1 MKDKVKG
8 LVVGIAIGSLL
19 TGTGVAMAANTS
31 SIQVAFKN
39 VGLYIDQVKKSDANV
54 IIYKG
59 TTYVPARTMSNAMS
73 KDIRLSNNNLYI
85 GSNQTNNSGSSSS
98 SNSTTTPTPTIPT
111 PSAPTVP
118 TTPSSTSSTSTS
130 KSTSPV
136 SEDRAIQLVKDKYK
150 LNGSSYLVTDVDH
163 EEDNMYVVHV
173 YENVVDDAA
182 TGEGHTATYG
192 WYYVDKTTG
201 AITSMF

>member
-8 LVVGIAIGSLL
+8 LVLGIAIGSLL
-19 TGTGVAMAANTS
+19 TGTGVAMAANTT
-31 SIQVAFKN
+31 SIQVAFKQ

-85 GSNQTNNSGSSSS
+85 GNNQANSASSSS
-98 SNSTTTPTPTIPT
+98 SNSTTTPAPTIPA
-111 PSAPTVP
+111 PSVPTVP
-118 TTPSSTSSTSTS
+118 TTPSSTSNTSTSTS
-130 KSTSPV
+130 AV
-136 SEDRAIQLVKDKYK
+136 SKAQAIQLVKDKYK

-163 EEDNMYVVHV
+163 EEDDMYVIHV

-192 WYYVDKTTG
+192 WYYVNKKTG

>member
-8 LVVGIAIGSLL
+8 LVLGITIGSLL
-19 TGTGVAMAANTS
+19 TGTGVAMAANTT
-31 SIQVAFKN
+31 SIQVAFKQ

-85 GSNQTNNSGSSSS
+85 GSNQTNSTGSSSS

-111 PSAPTVP
+111 PSVPTVP
-118 TTPSSTSSTSTS
+118 TTPNSNSNTATGTSA
-130 KSTSPV
+130 V
-136 SEDRAIQLVKDKYK
+136 SRAQAIQLVKDKYK
-150 LNGSSYLVTDVDH
+150 LNGSSYLLTDVDH
-163 EEDNMYVVHV
+163 EEDDMYVVHV
-173 YENVVDDAA
+173 YEDVVDDEA
-182 TGEGHTATYG
+182 TGEGHTSTYG
-192 WYYVDKTTG
+192 WYYVNKNTG
-201 AITSMF
+201 EITSMF

>member
-8 LVVGIAIGSLL
+8 LVLGIAIGSLL
-19 TGTGVAMAANTS
+19 TGTGVAMAANTT

-59 TTYVPARTMSNAMS
+59 TTYVPARTMSTAMS

-85 GSNQTNNSGSSSS
+85 GSNQTNSAGSSSS
-98 SNSTTTPTPTIPT
+98 SNSANTPAPTIPT

-118 TTPSSTSSTSTS
+118 ATPSSSSSTSTTTN
-130 KSTSPV
+130 TSGV
-136 SEDRAIQLVKDKYK
+136 NEAQAIQLVKDKYK
-150 LNGSSYLVTDVDH
+150 LNGSSYLVADVDH

-192 WYYVDKTTG
+192 WYYVDKKTG

>member
-8 LVVGIAIGSLL
+8 LVLGIAIGSLL
-19 TGTGVAMAANTS
+19 TGTGVAMAANTT
-31 SIQVAFKN
+31 SIQVAFKQ

-85 GSNQTNNSGSSSS
+85 GSNQANSASSSS
-98 SNSTTTPTPTIPT
+98 SNSTTTPAPTIPA
-111 PSAPTVP
+111 PSVPTVP
-118 TTPSSTSSTSTS
+118 TTPSSTSNTSTSTS
-130 KSTSPV
+130 AV
-136 SEDRAIQLVKDKYK
+136 SKAQAIQLVKDKYK

-163 EEDNMYVVHV
+163 EEDDMYVIHV

-192 WYYVDKTTG
+192 WYYVNKKTG

>member
-8 LVVGIAIGSLL
+8 LVLGIALGSLL
-19 TGTGVAMAANTS
+19 TGTGVAMAANTT
-31 SIQVAFKN
+31 SIQVAFKQ

-59 TTYVPARTMSNAMS
+59 TTYVPARTMSNAIS

-85 GSNQTNNSGSSSS
+85 GSNQASSASSSSS

-111 PSAPTVP
+111 PSVPTVP
-118 TTPSSTSSTSTS
+118 TTPSSMSNTATSTSTIS
-130 KSTSPV
+130 Q
-136 SEDRAIQLVKDKYK
+136 DQAIQRVKDKYK

-163 EEDNMYVVHV
+163 EEDNMYVIHV

-192 WYYVDKTTG
+192 WYYVNKKTG
-201 AITSMF
+201 EITSMF